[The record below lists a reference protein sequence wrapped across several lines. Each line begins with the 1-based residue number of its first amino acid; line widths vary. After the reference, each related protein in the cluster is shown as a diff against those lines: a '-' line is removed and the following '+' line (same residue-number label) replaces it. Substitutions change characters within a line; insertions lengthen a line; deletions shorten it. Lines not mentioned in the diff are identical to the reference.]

1 MILFFGTNDSL
12 AETNEPN
19 HKLSHNRS
27 IKEPGEFGFSLLYR
41 ERTVNLS
48 NDSFITHTILDNTHT
63 DRREWEAR
71 PYRDKVYNEKQFSP
85 EIKNRLLKKQVHSQ
99 ELSKRVGGCHIDFL
113 RRGLPIPSLIPYLM
127 FTTILYYTNKNYLY
141 KYEGNTHVCSIEYE
155 ILWM

>member
-41 ERTVNLS
+41 ERTVTSS

-63 DRREWEAR
+63 DRRE
-71 PYRDKVYNEKQFSP
+71 
-85 EIKNRLLKKQVHSQ
+85 
-99 ELSKRVGGCHIDFL
+99 
-113 RRGLPIPSLIPYLM
+113 
-127 FTTILYYTNKNYLY
+127 
-141 KYEGNTHVCSIEYE
+141 
-155 ILWM
+155 